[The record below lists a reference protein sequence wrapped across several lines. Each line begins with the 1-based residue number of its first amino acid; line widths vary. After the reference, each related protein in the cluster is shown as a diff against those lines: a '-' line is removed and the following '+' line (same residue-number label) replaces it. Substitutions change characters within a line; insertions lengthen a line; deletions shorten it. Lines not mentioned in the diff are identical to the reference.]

1 MYLQK
6 EQQDLIEFLEEALA
20 EARLHPP
27 CERRDVNEIKNKLQ
41 EALYEYKGTELTQG
55 SVKE

>member
-1 MYLQK
+1 MNLQK

-27 CERRDVNEIKNKLQ
+27 CERRHVDEIENELL
-41 EALYEYKGTELTQG
+41 ETLYEYKGAELVQE